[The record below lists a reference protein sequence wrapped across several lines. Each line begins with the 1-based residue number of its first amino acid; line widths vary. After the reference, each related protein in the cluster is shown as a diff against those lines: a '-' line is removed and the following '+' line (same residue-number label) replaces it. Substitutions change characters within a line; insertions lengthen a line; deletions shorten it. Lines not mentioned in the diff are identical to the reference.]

1 MNVEN
6 TLKMKKK
13 IRRAIDLMLRLLQ
26 FDVEKRAT
34 AEEALKHKYFYRVKE
49 PQLEVQHKPIRFE
62 FEDQSLDRN
71 QIREMIVDMI
81 SAYNTKTKQQ
91 S

>member
-1 MNVEN
+1 
-6 TLKMKKK
+6 
-13 IRRAIDLMLRLLQ
+13 MLRLLQ

-62 FEDQSLDRN
+62 FEEQSLDRN
-71 QIREMIVDMI
+71 QIRDMI
-81 SAYNTKTKQQ
+81 IDVINLYNDKNRQV
-91 S
+91 SSNN

>member
-1 MNVEN
+1 
-6 TLKMKKK
+6 
-13 IRRAIDLMLRLLQ
+13 MLRLLQ

-49 PQLEVQHKPIRFE
+49 PQLEQQHKPILFE

-71 QIREMIVDMI
+71 QIRDMIVDVI
-81 SAYNTKTKQQ
+81 SLYNDKNRQPQ
-91 S
+91 NN